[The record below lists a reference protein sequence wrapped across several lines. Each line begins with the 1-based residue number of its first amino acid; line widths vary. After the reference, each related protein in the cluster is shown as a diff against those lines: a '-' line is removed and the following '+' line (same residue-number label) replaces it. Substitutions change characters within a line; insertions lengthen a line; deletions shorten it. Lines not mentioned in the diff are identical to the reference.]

1 MALDL
6 QQVHQEMLDRIDNR
20 YQKTVGFPAYDFTR
34 AFALAVLSLDGDIAI
49 AEANLRIEN
58 MTGQWLD
65 DYILQHSGLV
75 RKYGTYATTNLR
87 VVTGAGEIQAGD
99 LFSTLSGVEFY
110 ATTDGYYEEG
120 DTFPVRAYVA
130 GESGNVDAGTI
141 TFFPVTIAGIAAVTN
156 DAPAAGGYDAESDDD
171 FPGTDFWTT
180 CKTQTTAATRTPIFN
195 GPCRWLGWAVC
206 GFSPQALGKNTVE
219 VCIVDTAMGPATED
233 LIGTV
238 QNLID
243 PNKNGDGAGK
253 APIGAMCTVT
263 TATSFPIAV
272 AAKLRIADDYDFEAV
287 SGDVT
292 QALAEYILDVAF
304 RKETTYLSYSQM
316 ATKINSV
323 QGVLDHSNLLL
334 NGAPENVVL
343 ADRQTPILG
352 ETNFTEQAV
361 GE

>member
-171 FPGTDFWTT
+171 FRDRFLDYLQNPN
-180 CKTQTTAATRTPIFN
+180 N
-195 GPCRWLGWAVC
+195 GGNQNAYIQWAMSVA
-206 GFSPQALGKNTVE
+206 GVGRVRVFPQALGKNTVE
-219 VCIVDTAMGPATED
+219 VCIVDTAMGPVRCSRSIAT
-233 LIGTV
+233 GCSGMRSMTV
-238 QNLID
+238 PRVSPRFHGRL
-243 PNKNGDGAGK
+243 GA
-253 APIGAMCTVT
+253 
-263 TATSFPIAV
+263 
-272 AAKLRIADDYDFEAV
+272 
-287 SGDVT
+287 
-292 QALAEYILDVAF
+292 
-304 RKETTYLSYSQM
+304 
-316 ATKINSV
+316 
-323 QGVLDHSNLLL
+323 
-334 NGAPENVVL
+334 
-343 ADRQTPILG
+343 
-352 ETNFTEQAV
+352 
-361 GE
+361 

>member
-171 FPGTDFWTT
+171 FRDRFLDYLQNPN
-180 CKTQTTAATRTPIFN
+180 N
-195 GPCRWLGWAVC
+195 GGNQNAYIQWAMSVA
-206 GFSPQALGKNTVE
+206 GVGSVRVFPQALGKNTVE

>member
-34 AFALAVLSLDGDIAI
+34 AFALAVLSLDGDISI

-87 VVTGAGEIQAGD
+87 VVTGAGEIRAGD

-120 DTFPVRAYVA
+120 DTFPVRAYLA
-130 GESGNVDAGTI
+130 GESGNVEAGTI

-156 DAPAAGGYDAESDDD
+156 DAPAAGGYGTESDDD
-171 FPGTDFWTT
+171 FRDRFLDYLQNPN
-180 CKTQTTAATRTPIFN
+180 N
-195 GPCRWLGWAVC
+195 GGNQNAYIQWAMSVA
-206 GFSPQALGKNTVE
+206 GVGRVRVFPQALGKNTVE

-304 RKETTYLSYSQM
+304 RNETTYLSYSQM

-323 QGVLDHSNLLL
+323 QGVLDHSDLLL
-334 NGAPENVVL
+334 NGAPENVTL
-343 ADRQTPILG
+343 EDRQTPILG